1 MSGGRG
7 TTTNETRGNA
17 VNGRTELTERKQPP
31 GTQPRRGAPGPR
43 RAAAGPRR
51 AVAAGP
57 AVGGPPRPAGSR
69 PGDARAADARAADA
83 APVGS
88 RPRPAG
94 ARPSDA
100 MPVGSRPRPAGARVA
115 GARPADA
122 PPASGQPRLGGARP
136 SGTRPAGE
144 RPAGTRPAAAPPV
157 PRRGRRTTPSGA
169 VRTARP
175 PQPGPR
181 PTPESRTRFV
191 FLVVGLLGGGL
202 LCLLMINTILATG
215 AFQITALQQGNVSL
229 AQRVQSLQA
238 QNAAEESPA
247 SLAHR
252 AAALGMRIQPRLH
265 FLNLKTGRLQ
275 SEPDHMPGIPAV
287 PGYTP

>member
-83 APVGS
+83 A
-88 RPRPAG
+88 
-94 ARPSDA
+94 
-100 MPVGSRPRPAGARVA
+100 PVGSRPRPAGARVA